1 MKWRVLATPRT
12 FGAADER
19 AAQILQEAGCQLIRN
34 PYGRLLTEDEMITLI
49 PEMDGIIIGLDPLN
63 ERVLEK
69 GVRLKVISK
78 YGVGLDNIDVAAATA
93 RRIPVAFTPGT
104 NSAAV
109 AELAFGLMLDA
120 ARHISASDRQIRQGL
135 WGRFS
140 GTQLW
145 GKTLGLVG
153 TGQIG
158 QQLALRA
165 RGFEMPL
172 LCHDARPDYDWAQ
185 RMGAS
190 YVDLPDLLR
199 RSDFVSLHI
208 PLSEATCHLI
218 GGAELGM
225 MKPGAI
231 IINTSRG
238 GIIDEE
244 ALHEALSQKRLGAAG
259 LDVVE
264 CDPPQDTPL
273 ARLDNV
279 VLTSHIGAHTVEASS
294 AMSNLAAENVVA
306 ALQGGRPKH
315 IANKEIY

>member
-1 MKWRVLATPRT
+1 MTWRVLATPRT
-12 FGAADER
+12 FAGDER
-19 AAQILQEAGCQLIRN
+19 AEQLLQEAGCQLIRN

-49 PEMDGIIIGLDPLN
+49 SEIDGIIIGLDPLS
-63 ERVLEK
+63 ERVLERAT
-69 GVRLKVISK
+69 RLKVISK
-78 YGVGLDNIDVAAATA
+78 YGVGLDNIDIAAATA
-93 RRIPVAFTPGT
+93 RKIPVAFTPGT

-120 ARHISASDRQIRQGL
+120 ARQISASDRQIRQGQ

-145 GKTLGLVG
+145 GKTLGLIG

-165 RGFEMPL
+165 RGFEMPI
-172 LCHDARPDYDWAQ
+172 LCYDVHPDYSWAE

-190 YVDLPDLLR
+190 YVTLPELLR

-208 PLSEATCHLI
+208 PLNSATHHLI
-218 GGAELGM
+218 GGAELEM
-225 MKPGAI
+225 MKPTAI

-244 ALHEALSQKRLGAAG
+244 ALYKALSEKRLRAAG

-264 CDPPQDTPL
+264 CEPPENTPL
-273 ARLDNV
+273 AQLDNV
-279 VLTSHIGAHTVEASS
+279 VLTSHIGAHTSEASA
-294 AMSNLAAENVVA
+294 AMSLLAAENVVA
-306 ALQGGRPKH
+306 ALQGGRPKFV
-315 IANKEIY
+315 ANKEIY